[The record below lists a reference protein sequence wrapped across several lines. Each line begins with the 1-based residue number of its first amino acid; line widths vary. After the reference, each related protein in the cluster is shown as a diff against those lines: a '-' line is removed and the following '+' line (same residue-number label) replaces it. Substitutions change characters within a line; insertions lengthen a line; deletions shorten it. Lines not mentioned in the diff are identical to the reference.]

1 QTQLNDF
8 EYDDYGNMVED
19 RNKKITNITYNHL
32 NLPKKITFENNRF
45 IEYIYGADGS
55 KLRKTVTEGSK
66 NKTVDY
72 LNGFQYT
79 NETLEFFPHAEGY
92 VTVNTNQLNDHYNY
106 VFNYT
111 DHTSTSLSTDLG
123 NIRLKYTAHPQT
135 GETQPLEETKER
147 GSRTPLKNKQ
157 GREQNHYYPFA
168 CPLRS
173 IRGLTHDGYQPNHKI
188 IGFEGPGA
196 NVTIIPTTPNVGD
209 PYKFKFG
216 GMELQTE
223 LGLEFYDFGM
233 RNYDAAIGRWMNIDP
248 MAEAM
253 RRHSPYNYAFNNP
266 VFFIDPDGM
275 MPGMPEIGSLAFYG
289 AKDYS
294 NEFVEVEEESNNN
307 ESSEDGGQDWIKHK
321 KSGEIIWVEGS
332 GKEAKDKAANIIE
345 GESIMTGAKNPNDY
359 TIIGNSFWGPVNVG
373 VGDWEQIA
381 TQRREYLYK
390 AAEKINGMSGGKG
403 SIGIIYTYLH
413 SIFFDSSS
421 PYGSNINNNIYGIIT
436 ETLTKRIITRG
447 MNIPN
452 LLLNTW
458 ELNSKPT
465 PAAAQY
471 QMDLEYFQN
480 HTIKTISN
488 VVLFQIMNHTF

>member
-1 QTQLNDF
+1 
-8 EYDDYGNMVED
+8 M
-19 RNKKITNITYNHL
+19 
-32 NLPKKITFENNRF
+32 
-45 IEYIYGADGS
+45 
-55 KLRKTVTEGSK
+55 
-66 NKTVDY
+66 
-72 LNGFQYT
+72 
-79 NETLEFFPHAEGY
+79 
-92 VTVNTNQLNDHYNY
+92 
-106 VFNYT
+106 
-111 DHTSTSLSTDLG
+111 
-123 NIRLKYTAHPQT
+123 
-135 GETQPLEETKER
+135 
-147 GSRTPLKNKQ
+147 
-157 GREQNHYYPFA
+157 
-168 CPLRS
+168 
-173 IRGLTHDGYQPNHKI
+173 
-188 IGFEGPGA
+188 
-196 NVTIIPTTPNVGD
+196 GD
-209 PYKFKFG
+209 PYKYKFG
-216 GMELQTE
+216 GKEYQD
-223 LGLEFYDFGM
+223 EFDINTYDFGA
-233 RNYDAAIGRWMNIDP
+233 RNYDPALGRWMNVDP
-248 MAEAM
+248 MAEKM